1 MVQFNENTD
10 KMQVFTASIT
20 GDKED
25 YLSTIKTLLNIISGY
40 REDNFDQS
48 DLYNICNLIKGMLP
62 DEKQIVSLE
71 DAQYLEAIKQNNN
84 NTASKLL

>member
-40 REDNFDQS
+40 REDNFDQN
-48 DLYNICNLIKGMLP
+48 DLYNVCNLIKGMLP

-71 DAQYLEAIKQNNN
+71 DAQYLEAIKRNNN